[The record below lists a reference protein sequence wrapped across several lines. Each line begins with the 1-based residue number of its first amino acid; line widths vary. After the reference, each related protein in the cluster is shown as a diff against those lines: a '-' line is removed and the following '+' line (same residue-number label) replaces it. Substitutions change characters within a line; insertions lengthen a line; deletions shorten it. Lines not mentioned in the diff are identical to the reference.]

1 MSHLLRRSLATL
13 LASGLAVGTVALP
26 GAPAS
31 ADPLT
36 TDAAG
41 AADTPKSSPADA
53 LGAQST
59 KLLAEA
65 EAAGKPT
72 VTVVVATD
80 QGRAGAVAG
89 ELEKLGAT
97 VTRSID
103 RLGYVLAKV
112 PTGKVI
118 SAARLQNV
126 AAIDLDQTLTLPDP
140 ADGLAADGS
149 AARQT
154 AAYPGPGAT
163 TAAKNPYMPTVDT
176 GSVDFKQKN
185 PGYDGRGITIG
196 VMDSGVDLSHPA
208 LQTTTTGE
216 RKITDWFTAT
226 DPLEDASWRRMTLGV
241 TGPSF
246 TVGGTAFTAPAGSY
260 LFNFFYESIT
270 AASEPGG
277 DVNRDGDTTDAFGVL
292 YDPVTH
298 DVRIDADLDR
308 SFTDEPALRPYK
320 ERFQIG
326 QFGVDNPS
334 TPIAESMPFVVEYR
348 EDVSGA
354 DYVSVGIVESA
365 HGTHVAGIAAGN
377 NMFGNEA
384 YDGQAPG
391 AKIVSGRACSW
402 GGGCSSAALTDG
414 MVDMVVNRR
423 VDVINMSIGGL
434 NGLNDG
440 RSAWTSLYNRLI
452 TDYGVQMFISAGNSG
467 PGLNTLGDPSTAA
480 AVVSVGSSISK
491 ESWAANYGSVVNT
504 AYAMHPF
511 SSRGPREDGGFKPNI
526 IAPGS
531 AVSTVPTWQP
541 GQPSAQAGYALPPGY
556 GMFQGTSM
564 ASPQAA
570 GAAALL
576 LSAARANDAG
586 LTPAQLRRGI
596 YTSAGFIKDVTVY
609 EQGYGLFNVPAAWEL
624 LKKDL
629 ETRTYTSTAPVC
641 TPLSQFLGVNDDDP
655 TPHQGSGIYNRCAAA
670 EGGHKPG
677 QAKTYQIKITRTGG
691 PAKAVTH
698 KLSWVGNDGTFNT
711 LGSVSVPLN
720 KTITVSVTAKP
731 AAGVHSAILKIDDP
745 ATPAI
750 DFEVMNTVVAATEL
764 PKPNYSVSA
773 SGKVDRNATRSYF
786 VTVPA
791 GTTALQVNLS
801 GIAAGSQTRFIA
813 IAPTGLPADPTST
826 AECYT
831 NYVPASACKGIE
843 RDYRNPLPG
852 VWEIEVE
859 ARRTSPMLSN
869 PYTLTAAAQGVTIT
883 PAVTEL
889 ASVTGGVA
897 TPLTWTGRNAF
908 GPVKVTGQSGP
919 LGSIATGRPSVADG
933 AVLEYTIEVP
943 AGATR
948 LDVSIGNTSDLGADL
963 DLFVYLGA
971 GTQPVAQKADGDS
984 EEAVSITNPAAGT
997 YRVVVD
1003 GFSVPAGTTQLDYRD
1018 AYYAPSLGT
1027 LTVPQTF
1034 TTLAN
1039 GAAYTVKGS
1048 ITAASVPPAGR
1059 SLTGE
1064 MNVVTDQGAI
1074 VGAAVVN
1081 VASVS

>member
-13 LASGLAVGTVALP
+13 LASGLAVGTVMLP
-26 GAPAS
+26 GASPAS
-31 ADPLT
+31 ADPVET
-36 TDAAG
+36 
-41 AADTPKSSPADA
+41 DTPKVSPAAA
-53 LGAQST
+53 LGAEDA

-65 EAAGKPT
+65 EASGKPT
-72 VTVVVATD
+72 VTIVVATD
-80 QGRAGAVAG
+80 KGKAGAVAG
-89 ELEKLGAT
+89 ELQKLGAS
-97 VTRSID
+97 VSRSVD
-103 RLGYVLAKV
+103 KLGYVLAKV
-112 PTGKVI
+112 PT
-118 SAARLQNV
+118 SAVVR
-126 AAIDLDQTLTLPDP
+126 AAQLNSVTALNLDRVVRQPDP
-140 ADGLAADGS
+140 AEGLATGG
-149 AARQT
+149 AAAKQAVT
-154 AAYPGPGAT
+154 YPGPGAT
-163 TAAKNPYMPTVDT
+163 TAAKNPYMPTDDT
-176 GSVDFKQKN
+176 GSVDFKKKH

-196 VMDSGVDLSHPA
+196 IMDSGVDLDHPA
-208 LQTTTTGE
+208 LQTTSTGE
-216 RKITDWFTAT
+216 RKIVDWFTAT
-226 DPLEDASWRRMTLGV
+226 DPLEDASWRRMTLSV

-246 TVGGTAFTAPAGSY
+246 TVNGAAFTAPAGTY
-260 LFNFFYESIT
+260 LFNYFYESTT

-292 YDPVTH
+292 YNPVSH
-298 DVRIDADLDR
+298 DVWVDANQDR
-308 SFTDEPALRPYK
+308 SFTDEPLMRPYK
-320 ERFQIG
+320 EKFQIG
-326 QFGVDNPS
+326 HFGTDNPA
-334 TPIAESMPFVVEYR
+334 TAIAERMPFVVEYR

-354 DYVSVGIVESA
+354 DYVSIGLVESA
-365 HGTHVAGIAAGN
+365 HGTHVAGIAAGS

-391 AKIVSGRACSW
+391 AKIVSGRACTW
-402 GGGCSSAALTDG
+402 GGGCTNAALTDG
-414 MVDMVVNRR
+414 MVDMVVNRH

-434 NGLNDG
+434 TGLNDG
-440 RSAWTSLYNRLI
+440 RSAWTILYNRLI

-480 AVVSVGSSISK
+480 EVVSVGSSISK
-491 ESWAANYGSVVNT
+491 ETWAANYGSVVNT
-504 AYAMHPF
+504 AYQMHPF

-526 IAPGS
+526 VAPGAAIS
-531 AVSTVPTWQP
+531 SVPTWQP

-596 YTSAGFIKDVTVY
+596 YTSAGFIKDVTAY

-624 LKKDL
+624 LKRDV
-629 ETRTYTSTAPVC
+629 ETRTYTSVAPVC
-641 TPLSQFLGVNDDDP
+641 TPLSQYLGINDEP
-655 TPHQGSGIYNRCAAA
+655 TPHQGPGIYNRCAAG

-677 QAKTYQIKITRTGG
+677 QSKTYQIKITRTSG
-691 PAKAVTH
+691 PSKAVTH
-698 KLSWVGNDGTFNT
+698 KLSWAGNDGTFNT

-720 KTITVSVTAKP
+720 KTITVSVSAKP
-731 AAGVHSAILKIDDP
+731 SAGAHAAILKIDDP
-745 ATPAI
+745 ATPVI

-764 PKPNYSVSA
+764 PKPAYSVSA
-773 SGKVDRNATRSYF
+773 SGKVDRNDTQSYF
-786 VTVPA
+786 VNVPA
-791 GTTALQVNLS
+791 GAAALQVNLS

-813 IAPTGLPADPTST
+813 IAPTGLPADPTAT
-826 AECYT
+826 TECYT
-831 NYVPASACKGIE
+831 NYVPVSACKGIE
-843 RDYRNPLPG
+843 RDYRNPQPG
-852 VWEIEVE
+852 IWEIEIE

-869 PYTLTAAAQGVTIT
+869 PYTITAAAQGVTIT

-889 ASVTGGVA
+889 ASVKAGVA
-897 TPLTWTGRNAF
+897 TPLSWTGKNAF
-908 GPVKVTGQSGP
+908 GPVKVSGQSGA
-919 LGSIATGRPSVADG
+919 LGSIATGRPTIADG
-933 AVLEYTIEVP
+933 QKLEYAVAVP
-943 AGATR
+943 AGTTR
-948 LDVSIGNTSDLGADL
+948 LDVAIGNTSDLGADL
-963 DLFVYLGA
+963 DLFVYFGT

-984 EEAVSITNPAAGT
+984 EEAVSIANPAAGT

-1018 AYYAPSLGT
+1018 AYYAPTLGT
-1027 LTVPQTF
+1027 LTVPQQL

-1039 GAAYTVKGS
+1039 GASFAVNGS

-1074 VGAAVVN
+1074 VGAAVVT